1 MEAIDYDETYDV
13 NENNNISN
21 DDALKEKIHEIHN
34 YLRNNGAGYGMNALK
49 VFNIIYGLKKIEEK
63 GLTEIYL
70 KNPKSKFSYLLELAN
85 TYEPYTN
92 MNHEI
97 LTNLIYNDVLDDI
110 SKSKL
115 RPLLFYEIPKHIKAT
130 TFVYLVKEINSITEV
145 EKSCNVLLSGKIYE
159 YFIGRDKTAIS
170 EMGAHFTNRHI
181 VDYIYKETYIE
192 LNEDGNVPVMIDMF
206 GGSGGFTTG
215 YINYMNN
222 KYNNQ
227 IDWKNNIDNIY
238 HYDMNEEVVMSAG
251 LEILCLTGE
260 LPNYENNL
268 KSCNT
273 FTNPFDRKFKNIFT
287 NPPYGGDKD
296 EKTDKVKKNDK
307 IVSYIKNLLNTETSE
322 NKIKSYKQQLKDID
336 EENKRDKKI
345 REDNYV
351 SLNTCSELI
360 KNYAEKFNLKSND
373 KEGCS
378 LILQMAI
385 LDTDGL
391 SVGVL
396 KEGVFFSGKYK
407 ELRKHLIENYNVKEV
422 ISIPRDQFEN
432 TTTKTSIV
440 IFENTEH
447 KTSKIIFKDL
457 HLNKYL
463 EDTFEENNG
472 KIYLVH
478 NKGDVSDV
486 YDDYISEATIK
497 ELHNNKFYSLLGKDY
512 NKKELICAD
521 DYKLVKL
528 GDICEYQSGFSFKKQ
543 NYKNEGIPLIT
554 ITHIKNETIKF
565 NNNNYI
571 EQHNDYNKYIIKQ
584 NDIVI
589 TLTGKKPNLCS
600 FGINYSNKI
609 QYLNQRCAILRNF
622 KIINNS
628 YFSVIFNSFINDYIN
643 KYIGTGTNQEN
654 ISLKEIINFQIP
666 IPNDPEKMQ
675 YWTNKINEPFNNKN
689 EIKNKILELEIYI
702 QNKIKDI
709 TENKECDEILLGDL
723 CEINPENITT
733 KIEYINYID
742 IASICNETITNI
754 KYMTDNF
761 PSRAKRI
768 VRKNDIL
775 YSTVRPNLK
784 CYTLIYNN
792 IDNCIASTG
801 FIIIRSNKIHYNYI
815 YNILKQQSIT
825 DYLIK
830 NTSGTTYPIV
840 NINIFKNIKIKI
852 PKNKKLIIKLE
863 PTFKEIEQ
871 LKLDL
876 VHNEKLYKQYIQEL
890 KEDAIISY

>member
-13 NENNNISN
+13 TENNNISN

-115 RPLLFYEIPKHIKAT
+115 RPLLFYEIPKHIKAK

-170 EMGAHFTNRHI
+170 EMGAYFTNRHI
-181 VDYIYKETYIE
+181 VDYIYEEVNIE
-192 LNEDGNVPVMIDMF
+192 LNEDGSVPVMIDMF

-215 YINYMNN
+215 YINYMNKN
-222 KYNNQ
+222 YSNE

-238 HYDMNEEVVMSAG
+238 HYDMNEEVIMSAG

-268 KSCNT
+268 KSINT
-273 FTNPFDRKFKNIFT
+273 FTYEFDRKFKNIFT

-307 IVSYIKNLLNTETSE
+307 IVSYIKNLLKNETSE

-336 EENKRDKKI
+336 EENKRDKRI
-345 REDNYV
+345 RETNYV
-351 SLNTCSELI
+351 SLENSSKLI
-360 KNYAEKFNLKSND
+360 QNYAKKYNLKSND

-396 KEGVFFSGKYK
+396 KEGVFFNSKYK
-407 ELRKHLIENYNVKEV
+407 ELRKHLIDNYNVKEV
-422 ISIPRDQFEN
+422 ISIPNDQFEN

-440 IFENTEH
+440 IFENTEQ
-447 KTSKIIFKDL
+447 KTSKIIFKN
-457 HLNKYL
+457 LNLIKHT
-463 EDTFEENNG
+463 EDKFEEING
-472 KIYLVH
+472 KIYLIQ
-478 NKGDVSDV
+478 NKGDVANV
-486 YDDYISEATIK
+486 NDDYISEATIE
-497 ELHNNKFYSLLGKDY
+497 ELHNNKLYSLLGKDY

-528 GDICEYQSGFSFKKQ
+528 GDICEFKPKSTKIFKEKYRLVKIKDI
-543 NYKNEGIPLIT
+543 NNNT
-554 ITHIKNETIKF
+554 ITNFDEIDFDKVKETNICQYNDILISNVRPKSTKTLFLTKNSVDKLDDICFTLPYLRIKKYDPLFIYSMLYSFVDNFEKELCTGSTYPTFK
-565 NNNNYI
+565 I
-571 EQHNDYNKYIIKQ
+571 EQLK
-584 NDIVI
+584 
-589 TLTGKKPNLCS
+589 
-600 FGINYSNKI
+600 NYSIPIPKDPEKI
-609 QYLNQRCAILRNF
+609 QYW
-622 KIINNS
+622 
-628 YFSVIFNSFINDYIN
+628 NDR
-643 KYIGTGTNQEN
+643 
-654 ISLKEIINFQIP
+654 
-666 IPNDPEKMQ
+666 
-675 YWTNKINEPFNNKN
+675 INEPFNNKN
-689 EIKNKILELEIYI
+689 EIKNKILELETYI

-709 TENKECDEILLGDL
+709 TENKECDEVLLGDL
-723 CEINPENITT
+723 CEINSGKMLSKQQAIAGDYNVYGGGNSSYTHNI
-733 KIEYINYID
+733 YNYEGFNI
-742 IASICNETITNI
+742 IISRVGNNNISIVNE
-754 KYMTDNF
+754 KFYLTDNGF
-761 PSRAKRI
+761 
-768 VRKNDIL
+768 
-775 YSTVRPNLK
+775 T
-784 CYTLIYNN
+784 
-792 IDNCIASTG
+792 
-801 FIIIRSNKIHYNYI
+801 FIIK
-815 YNILKQQSIT
+815 
-825 DYLIK
+825 
-830 NTSGTTYPIV
+830 
-840 NINIFKNIKIKI
+840 NINIYKYIAYYLKINQNIISNISNGSAQDVVSKSRLSNLKIKI
-852 PKNKKLIIKLE
+852 PKNKKLITKLE
-863 PTFKEIEQ
+863 PKFQEIEQ